1 MSSLPTK
8 EQILADPITK
18 KFVFLNSDAHPDQT
32 CIGLTSET
40 DYHGVVYKY
49 GVVSVAE
56 EENEDGTLP
65 FRFEYDIVDNYGVP
79 KDEFGEEFFTL
90 IGDILVHI
98 IDTQDEEIDDEEEEE
113 PV

>member
-1 MSSLPTK
+1 MKGKYTFVSK
-8 EQILADPITK
+8 KDDDLASICITDNGK
-18 KFVFLNSDAHPDQT
+18 
-32 CIGLTSET
+32 
-40 DYHGVVYKY
+40 YHGVVYKY

-65 FRFEYDIVDNYGVP
+65 FRFEYDIVDNYGVS

-90 IGDILVHI
+90 MGDILVHI

>member
-1 MSSLPTK
+1 VKGKYTFVSK
-8 EQILADPITK
+8 KDDDLASICITDNGK
-18 KFVFLNSDAHPDQT
+18 
-32 CIGLTSET
+32 
-40 DYHGVVYKY
+40 YHGVVYKY

-65 FRFEYDIVDNYGVP
+65 FRFEYDIVDNYGVS

>member
-1 MSSLPTK
+1 MKGKYTFVSK
-8 EQILADPITK
+8 KDDDLASICITDNGK
-18 KFVFLNSDAHPDQT
+18 
-32 CIGLTSET
+32 
-40 DYHGVVYKY
+40 YHGVVYKY

-65 FRFEYDIVDNYGVP
+65 FRFEYDIVDNYGVS

-98 IDTQDEEIDDEEEEE
+98 IDNQDEEIDDEYEEE

>member
-1 MSSLPTK
+1 MKGKYTFVSK
-8 EQILADPITK
+8 KDDDLASICITDNGK
-18 KFVFLNSDAHPDQT
+18 
-32 CIGLTSET
+32 
-40 DYHGVVYKY
+40 YHGVVYKY

-65 FRFEYDIVDNYGVP
+65 FRFEYDIVDNYGVS

>member
-1 MSSLPTK
+1 MKGKYTFVSK
-8 EQILADPITK
+8 KDDDLASICITDNGK
-18 KFVFLNSDAHPDQT
+18 
-32 CIGLTSET
+32 
-40 DYHGVVYKY
+40 YHGVVYKY

-65 FRFEYDIVDNYGVP
+65 FRFEYDIVDNYGGS
-79 KDEFGEEFFTL
+79 KDEVGEEFFTL